1 MFVAT
6 VVEQAQMDQTVD
18 VNRAQHCQAIEVL
31 GGERGMGCSE
41 AGRCHQVHLCLAQ
54 AARDQRRVLVTQVAH
69 TQGHINAFGDQ
80 VDPAIE

>member
-1 MFVAT
+1 
-6 VVEQAQMDQTVD
+6 
-18 VNRAQHCQAIEVL
+18 
-31 GGERGMGCSE
+31 MGCSE